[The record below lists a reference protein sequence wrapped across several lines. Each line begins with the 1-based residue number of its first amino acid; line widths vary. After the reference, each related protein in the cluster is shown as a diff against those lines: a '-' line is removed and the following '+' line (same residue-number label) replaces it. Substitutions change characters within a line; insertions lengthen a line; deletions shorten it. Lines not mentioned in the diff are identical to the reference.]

1 MNACSYACPF
11 PTTCLNGSSACTTWG
26 FESATVEGWSFGRG
40 NLDPNPTAA
49 VTTARAAVGTHSL
62 FVPVSTIAWVQVP
75 FCALIGANMAGKFF
89 HAQVYFD
96 TGGVAFPNGMQTL
109 NQVYV
114 TLATDP
120 DIAPFGAQDGIIQE
134 YLDPAPGSGFAQFI
148 PNSWQS
154 IDAPMPTDDDL
165 VTTQAAMILIGINLA
180 AAPANY
186 TQGTLY
192 VDDVRIF

>member
-1 MNACSYACPF
+1 
-11 PTTCLNGSSACTTWG
+11 LNGTSACTSWG
-26 FESATVEGWSFGRG
+26 FESNDVEGWSFGLG
-40 NLDPNPTAA
+40 NLSPNPTAA

-75 FCALIGANMAGKFF
+75 FCPLVGANMAGKRF

-96 TGGVAFPNGMQTL
+96 TGGVAFTNGMQNL

-114 TLATDP
+114 TVATDP
-120 DIAPFGAQDGIIQE
+120 NISPFGAQDGVIQE
-134 YLDPAPGSGFAQFI
+134 YLDPAPGSGFAQFS

-154 IDAPMPTDDDL
+154 IDAPMPTDDAL
-165 VTTQAAMILIGINLA
+165 VTTQAAMILIGVNLG

-186 TQGTLY
+186 TQGTLF

>member
-1 MNACSYACPF
+1 L
-11 PTTCLNGSSACTTWG
+11 TCLNGTSACTSWG
-26 FESATVEGWSFGRG
+26 FESNTVEGWSFGRG

-49 VTTARAAVGTHSL
+49 VTTLHPAVGSRSL

-75 FCALIGANMAGKFF
+75 FCAGIGASMAGKRF

-96 TGGVAFPNGMQTL
+96 TGGVAFDNQMQDL

-120 DIAPFGAQDGIIQE
+120 NIPPFGAQDGVLQA
-134 YLDPAPGSGFAQFI
+134 YLDPNPLTGTALFI

-154 IDAPMPTDDDL
+154 LDAPMPTDDPL
-165 VTTQAAMILIGINLA
+165 VTTQAAMIQIGINLA
-180 AAPANY
+180 AAPATY
-186 TQGTLY
+186 TRGTLF